1 MQLQKSSIVSLNA
14 VTETKLVYCLLFF
27 FGTHWYRAR
36 IVYFALSIPASVF
49 PVFNMKIFI
58 LKHFSHLQTDL
69 PDKTRN
75 FPKNTI

>member
-49 PVFNMKIFI
+49 P
-58 LKHFSHLQTDL
+58 DL
-69 PDKTRN
+69 ANSGKPIEIVTLVGIHRSL
-75 FPKNTI
+75 

>member
-49 PVFNMKIFI
+49 PGLSQVSLAIFWYI
-58 LKHFSHLQTDL
+58 SQDYCLEIGTLHLV
-69 PDKTRN
+69 
-75 FPKNTI
+75 